1 MNLFRR
7 TTVLIHQHAGVQLGV
22 FFTVAAASGS
32 GARVRQALHLKP
44 KHATETSTVSINGN
58 IRGGAGGVMT
68 AARQSRKGPSSLMS
82 VCGSRN
88 SRRKQCR
95 YNYNIP
101 SSDLSFVNRQCNIRN
116 PVNIVKN
123 PLCISTWNVTSLVSN
138 SSKMYQLEKGFDEY
152 GLELLGVTE
161 THMPGSGTQSLGN
174 GAILIHS
181 GRSDGVRREGV
192 AVVLS
197 KKMKNALISYSPVSE
212 RVMTARLHSKHINIS
227 VTVVYAPTEDAES
240 SKKDEF
246 YRELN
251 DVQSGLPMHDIKLVI
266 GDFNARVG
274 RDSDS
279 YPGVIGKHSYHTES
293 NDNGKRMLD
302 FCTMHQLTIG
312 GTLFEHKDIHKTT
325 WRSPNG
331 HTVTQIDHVCISKRW
346 SHSLLDVRSMRGA
359 DINTTHYLVRGYLSV
374 KLKCPQKRKKGIK
387 MPALEL
393 LRDRSKSQEY
403 SNKIAEKYYKMDET
417 SANIPLEDQ
426 WKNLRDSV
434 TEVSFEVLGERGR
447 KKKTE
452 HLSRET
458 KELIK
463 ERGEIR
469 KKPST
474 DINRRE
480 YSRINGLVRQS
491 CKKDDNCWAARVAEE
506 LEDAAKQGQQREVW
520 QKIRTLTNRRT
531 NRAAAVRDK
540 NGSLI
545 PDPEAQAHRW
555 AEYFEEL
562 LTPAAGTTDFS
573 LLDSEEEILSFD
585 YLSDDDEPPSIVE
598 IEEAIKKLKNY
609 KSAGIDDI
617 SNEQLKYGAPGILP
631 WLRSLFEAVWNSE
644 DVPSDWRKGI
654 ITIIPKKGDLSYC
667 NNNRGITLR
676 STASKL
682 FQIVLLQRLNAG
694 LEKLLRESQCGF
706 RRNRSCID
714 QLYSLH
720 CIIHN
725 CIEFNL
731 PLYINFIDFKAAFD
745 SINRDF
751 IWKAFKHY
759 GLPTKYIN
767 IFKAFFR
774 GTESAVRVNGELTR
788 WFYVDSGTGQ
798 GDVQGPPIFNLV
810 INWGL
815 ELAEKYKNISRGLTL
830 QRRQSSR
837 QPEKCVVDLDYAD
850 DIAAMDDSPEGLQE
864 TTDNIAKYCG
874 IGGLRMNAKKTESMV
889 IGKDT
894 SQHPLPKER
903 TLSIT
908 VDGNPVK
915 QVTQFTYLGA
925 TISSDG
931 KLDKEI
937 SVRIGKA
944 TGAFNQLNNVW
955 KNQNISIKNKMR
967 IYVAAVLTILTYG
980 CEVWNTTQI
989 QNRRLETFHQY
1000 CLRRILRVRWF
1011 HKVRNEVVLE
1021 RASIS
1026 ALADMVAT
1034 KRLRWF
1040 GHVSRMPEER
1050 LPNYLLDWKPRHGK
1064 RSRGRPRKTLNDV
1077 YIEDAER
1084 ILDRNGLTIDC
1095 MKGLA
1100 EDRKGWRSSTRRN
1113 CMIQSD
1119 DTADAD

>member
-1 MNLFRR
+1 M
-7 TTVLIHQHAGVQLGV
+7 TTVLVTISMLVSGGVSTLLSV
-22 FFTVAAASGS
+22 LPLD
-32 GARVRQALHLKP
+32 RVRGFGKP
-44 KHATETSTVSINGN
+44 FTLNEPATETSTVSYNGI

-68 AARQSRKGPSSLMS
+68 ATRQSRKEPGSLMS
-82 VCGSRN
+82 VCGSRK
-88 SRRKQCR
+88 SRRKRCK
-95 YNYNIP
+95 YKIP
-101 SSDLSFVNRQCNIRN
+101 SSDLSFVNRQSSISN

-123 PLCISTWNVTSLVSN
+123 QLCISTWNVTSLVSN

-161 THMPGSGTQSLGN
+161 THMPGSGTQILGN
-174 GAILIHS
+174 GAVLIFS
-181 GRSDGVRREGV
+181 GRSDGIRRGGV
-192 AVVLS
+192 GVVLS
-197 KKMKNALISYSPVSE
+197 KKMKNALISYTPVSE

-227 VTVVYAPTEDAES
+227 VTVVYAPTEDAENS
-240 SKKDEF
+240 MKDAF

-251 DVQSGLPMHDIKLVI
+251 DVQSGLPAHDIKLVL

-274 RDSDS
+274 RDTDAH
-279 YPGVIGKHSYHTES
+279 PGVIGKHSYHTES

-331 HTVTQIDHVCISKRW
+331 QTVTQIDHICISKRW

-359 DINTTHYLVRGYLSV
+359 DINTTHYLVRGFISV
-374 KLKCPQKRKKGIK
+374 KLKCPQKRKKSIR
-387 MPALEL
+387 MPALEH

-403 SNKIAEKYYKMDET
+403 SNKIAEKYYSKAQEHGD
-417 SANIPLEDQ
+417 SLLEDQ
-426 WKNLRDSV
+426 WKNLRD
-434 TEVSFEVLGERGR
+434 TIFDVSFEVLGERGR
-447 KKKTE
+447 RKNTE
-452 HLSRET
+452 HLSNET
-458 KELIK
+458 KKLLK
-463 ERGEIR
+463 ERGEIK

-474 DINRRE
+474 DGNRIE

-491 CKKDDNCWAARVAEE
+491 CKKDDNSWAARAVEE
-506 LEDAAKQGQQREVW
+506 LEEAAKQGQQREVW
-520 QKIRTLTNRRT
+520 QKIRSLTNKRT
-531 NRAAAVRDK
+531 NRAVAVRDK
-540 NGSLI
+540 DGSLI
-545 PDPEAQAHRW
+545 PDPEAQSHRW

-562 LTPAAGTTDFS
+562 LTPAAESVDFS
-573 LLDSEEEILSFD
+573 LLDSEEQLLSFE
-585 YLSDDDEPPSIVE
+585 YLSEDDEPPSMFE
-598 IEEAIKKLKNY
+598 IEEAVKKLKNY
-609 KSAGIDDI
+609 KSSGIDEI

-631 WLRSLFEAVWNSE
+631 WLRDLFESVWRSE

-654 ITIIPKKGDLSYC
+654 ITIIPKKGDLTYC

-682 FQIVLLQRLNAG
+682 FQIVLLRRLSVG
-694 LEKLLRESQCGF
+694 LEKLLRENQCGF

-725 CIEFNL
+725 CIEFNV

-751 IWKAFKHY
+751 IWKAFEHY

-767 IFKAFFR
+767 VFKAFFR
-774 GTESAVRVNGELTR
+774 ETESAVRVNGELTR
-788 WFYVDSGTGQ
+788 WFNVESGTGQ

-815 ELAEKYKNISRGLTL
+815 ELAEKFKSISRGFTL
-830 QRRQSSR
+830 QHRQSSR
-837 QPEKCVVDLDYAD
+837 QPKKCVTDLDYAD
-850 DIAAMDDSPEGLQE
+850 DIAAMDNTAEGLQE

-874 IGGLRMNAKKTESMV
+874 IGGLKMNAKKTEAMV

-894 SQHPLPKER
+894 SQHPLSKER
-903 TLSIT
+903 MVDIT

-925 TISSDG
+925 TITSDG
-931 KLDKEI
+931 RLDKEI

-944 TGAFNQLNNVW
+944 TGAFNQLNNIW
-955 KNQNISIKNKMR
+955 KNQNISINNKVR
-967 IYVAAVLTILTYG
+967 IYIAAVLTILTYG

-989 QNRRLETFHQY
+989 QNRRLESFHQY

-1011 HKVRNEVVLE
+1011 HRVRNEDVLE

-1026 ALADMVAT
+1026 ALTDIIAT
-1034 KRLRWF
+1034 QRLRWF
-1040 GHVSRMPEER
+1040 GHVSRMPEDR
-1050 LPNYLLDWKPRHGK
+1050 LPNYLLDWKPKHGK
-1064 RSRGRPRKTLNDV
+1064 RSRGRPRTALNDV
-1077 YIEDAER
+1077 YIEDAEKR
-1084 ILDRNGLTIDC
+1084 LNLSGLSIDC
-1095 MKGLA
+1095 MKLLA
-1100 EDRKGWRSSTRRN
+1100 ADRKGWRNATRRS
-1113 CMIQSD
+1113 CIIQSD
-1119 DTADAD
+1119 DTTDAD